1 LYVYLIRHAVA
12 HKRDQERWPDDRRRP
27 LTPEGEEE
35 FEGAARGL
43 ARVVPTV
50 EVLLSS
56 PYERAW
62 RTAEILA
69 EQAGWPA
76 PQTLPALEPDIPPE
90 KVVLALETY
99 AGEQSIALAGHRPG
113 LHELAVY
120 LLTGDAGGADMKIK
134 KGGVVCI
141 EFDDA
146 PKAGAG
152 KLRWM
157 FTPRVL
163 RTLAVSD

>member
-1 LYVYLIRHAVA
+1 MYVYLIRHAVA
-12 HKRDQERWPDDRRRP
+12 RKRDQERWPDDSRRP

-43 ARVVPTV
+43 SRVVPDV

-69 EQAGWPA
+69 EQTGWPA
-76 PQTLPALEPDIPPE
+76 PEKLPALEPEVPPE
-90 KVVLALETY
+90 KVVIALETY
-99 AGEQSIALAGHRPG
+99 ADKQSIALTGHRPG

-120 LLTGDAGGADMKIK
+120 LLTGDAEGADMKIK
-134 KGGVVCI
+134 KGGIVCI
-141 EFDDA
+141 EFDEA

-152 KLRWM
+152 KLRWL

-163 RTLAVSD
+163 RTLVDG

>member
-1 LYVYLIRHAVA
+1 VYLYLVRHAVA
-12 HKRDQERWPDDRRRP
+12 HKRDSERWPDDSKRP

-35 FEGAARGL
+35 FVAATRGL
-43 ARVVPTV
+43 ARVVPEV
-50 EVLLSS
+50 DVLLSS

-62 RTAEILA
+62 RTAEILT
-69 EQAGWPA
+69 QHAGWPP
-76 PQTLPALEPDIPPE
+76 PQEFAALEPDVPPE
-90 KVVLALETY
+90 KAGLALETY
-99 AGEQSIALAGHRPG
+99 ADSESVALVGHRPC
-113 LHELAVY
+113 LHELAAY

-146 PKAGAG
+146 PGAGTG
-152 KLRWM
+152 KLRWL

-163 RTLAVSD
+163 RLSAVKD